1 MLFMPRFE
9 RSKGSRGSRGGS
21 SSRGRGSPKRGGN
34 SRGPKNREESNR
46 SFEEFSKG
54 RGRDRGPKRSSSR
67 NRRDFEMTSVI
78 CDSCGTKCEVPFKPT
93 SDKPIY
99 CKECF
104 GGKDNERTSKGT
116 ITVKTIP
123 NKDLDIIN
131 EKLNKIMKALEVE

>member
-1 MLFMPRFE
+1 
-9 RSKGSRGSRGGS
+9 
-21 SSRGRGSPKRGGN
+21 
-34 SRGPKNREESNR
+34 
-46 SFEEFSKG
+46 
-54 RGRDRGPKRSSSR
+54 
-67 NRRDFEMTSVI
+67 MTSVI

-116 ITVKTIP
+116 VTVKTVP

-131 EKLNKIMKALEVE
+131 EKLNKIMKALEIE